1 MKKNRRSLVN
11 IISINDAIEIGKNLT
26 EDDYEIVQIKGEV
39 FNRNI
44 NRLIHLFILK
54 MVKIIYYL
62 QKNLLFIIDQY
73 INN

>member
-1 MKKNRRSLVN
+1 M
-11 IISINDAIEIGKNLT
+11 EIGKNLT